1 MKVLQGSL
9 LEWTGVTL
17 GVLWDNLGGTFKTT
31 LGVALGPFEGTLG
44 ALWVVPW
51 SYIYG
56 TLRVAL
62 GILLEYCEGTLRVV
76 WGQYDGPWGSLLGYP
91 GGDFWSTLGLL

>member
-1 MKVLQGSL
+1 M
-9 LEWTGVTL
+9 

-51 SYIYG
+51 SHFVG
-56 TLRVAL
+56 TLEVT
-62 GILLEYCEGTLRVV
+62 LEVLWDYLEGTFSVV
-76 WGQYDGPWGSLLGYP
+76 LGY
-91 GGDFWSTLGLL
+91 F